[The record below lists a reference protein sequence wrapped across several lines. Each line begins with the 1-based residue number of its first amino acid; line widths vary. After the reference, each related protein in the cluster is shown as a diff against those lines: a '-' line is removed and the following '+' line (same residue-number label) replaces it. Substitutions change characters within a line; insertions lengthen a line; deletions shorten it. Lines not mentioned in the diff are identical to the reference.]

1 MLMGILCRICR
12 CLGAGPRE
20 RESSDTPAGTPAGDA
35 AAGERTETAPEA
47 RAQAQAP
54 AAGAA
59 GAAGAADDL
68 TAIKGIGL
76 TTRNRLRRAGITT
89 YARLAE
95 AKPEHVREALGKSSR
110 GTRVDA
116 WISQAAKL
124 AASK

>member
-12 CLGAGPRE
+12 CLGAGLRE
-20 RESSDTPAGTPAGDA
+20 RESSATPAGDEA
-35 AAGERTETAPEA
+35 AEERPETAPEA

-54 AAGAA
+54 APAA
-59 GAAGAADDL
+59 GAGGAADDL

-76 TTRNRLRRAGITT
+76 TTRNRLNRAGITT

-95 AKPEHVREALGKSSR
+95 AKPEQVREALGKSSR
-110 GTRVDA
+110 GTRVEA
-116 WISQAAKL
+116 WISQAGKL

>member
-12 CLGAGPRE
+12 CLGTGPRE
-20 RESSDTPAGTPAGDA
+20 RDASATSAGDEA
-35 AAGERTETAPEA
+35 AEERPETAPEA

-54 AAGAA
+54 APAA
-59 GAAGAADDL
+59 GAGGATDDL

-89 YARLAE
+89 YARLAG
-95 AKPEHVREALGKSSR
+95 ARPEQVREALGKSSR
-110 GTRVDA
+110 GARVEA
-116 WISQAAKL
+116 WISQAGKL